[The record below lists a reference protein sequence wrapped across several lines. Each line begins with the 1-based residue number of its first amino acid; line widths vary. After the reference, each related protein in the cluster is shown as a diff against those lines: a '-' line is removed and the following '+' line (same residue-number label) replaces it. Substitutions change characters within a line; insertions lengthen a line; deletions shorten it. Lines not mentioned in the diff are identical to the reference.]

1 MAMHTT
7 GLRTGLAANAT
18 HANDNYHEH
27 GETNKDVDGD
37 TDQLKRSIEWFYR
50 KPPTNLILPDELTMH
65 DVGVSSREFTSAV
78 MFMMDGGNITSE
90 IGELRGLVLPRQT
103 FHRLAE
109 TAGKSPQQIREA
121 VGERTIRYSI
131 LMMAVQFKRMN
142 NPFFSATRR
151 VLLKLGSLRD
161 VDPTSSLCTVCFETI
176 TAKCVRIPACNHSY
190 HRPCLAKWFK
200 FSYSGP
206 VCPTCRATAV

>member
-1 MAMHTT
+1 MVGYFIFCICFCKTIFDS
-7 GLRTGLAANAT
+7 AALIMNVLFSYFLSKKIKSSIMDR
-18 HANDNYHEH
+18 NR
-27 GETNKDVDGD
+27 ETWIDAGNEIDVD
-37 TDQLKRSIEWFYR
+37 
-50 KPPTNLILPDELTMH
+50 
-65 DVGVSSREFTSAV
+65 
-78 MFMMDGGNITSE
+78 ITSE

-200 FSYSGP
+200 FSNSGP